1 VQPDP
6 TDSMVQTLRLSAYHV
21 SSKDLK
27 VLRSLLGLSGE
38 QAGRRWIVDT
48 EADDGDAVLID
59 VDNPDG
65 AALWPELNT
74 SDRRAVALTKRRDFP
89 ARRCL
94 HKPIRSQPLQRLL
107 GELAQPDGADDDE
120 AGWPTLVFG
129 DDDEDLPLAEHLRR
143 HNWDQP
149 VLIGGDY
156 LPELVIDPGAG
167 VWYSSAS
174 DRELSRLLRRHFVRG
189 DAESLASHELV
200 EHTAGLEQQSLANL
214 KWRAGLAL
222 SSGALHPDLA
232 GDVRFMLPQ
241 VPLQALSDTA
251 YSRQARILIRR
262 PVTAAELMDA
272 SGAERGDVAEFL
284 NACHTCGF
292 LLVDASGGESASNG

>member
-1 VQPDP
+1 
-6 TDSMVQTLRLSAYHV
+6 MAQTLRLSALHV

-38 QAGRRWIVDT
+38 QAGRTWIVD
-48 EADDGDAVLID
+48 EERDDGDALLVD

-65 AALWPELNT
+65 AALWPELNQQ
-74 SDRRAVALTKRRDFP
+74 SLPVVALSKRRDFP
-89 ARRCL
+89 ARMRL
-94 HKPIRSQPLQRLL
+94 GKPIRSQQLIRLL
-107 GELAQPDGADDDE
+107 AELAEPRPPEPATE
-120 AGWPTLVFG
+120 TWPVLAFGG
-129 DDDEDLPLAEHLRR
+129 DDDELPLAEHLRR

-149 VLIGGDY
+149 VMIGGDY

-167 VWYSSAS
+167 VWFSSAS
-174 DRELSRLLRRHFVRG
+174 DRELSRLLRRHFSRA
-189 DAESLASHELV
+189 DARVLGSRELV
-200 EHTAGLEQQSLANL
+200 EHSSGLEQQSLANL

-222 SSGALHPDLA
+222 SNGALHPDLA

-251 YSRQARILIRR
+251 YSRQARILIRQ
-262 PVTAAELMDA
+262 PTTAEELKEAGNADKN
-272 SGAERGDVAEFL
+272 DVAEFL

-292 LLVDASGGESASNG
+292 LLLDRAGGESVRTG

>member
-1 VQPDP
+1 
-6 TDSMVQTLRLSAYHV
+6 MAQTHRLSAFHV

-38 QAGRRWIVDT
+38 QAGRQWVVD
-48 EADDGDAVLID
+48 EERDDGDAVLVD

-65 AALWPELNT
+65 AAVWPEL
-74 SDRRAVALTKRRDFP
+74 SQQSRPVIALTKRRDFP
-89 ARRCL
+89 ARMRM
-94 HKPIRSQPLQRLL
+94 HKPIRSQQLSRVLA
-107 GELAQPDGADDDE
+107 ELAEPTPGSVGGGQ
-120 AGWPTLVFG
+120 WPVLAFGG
-129 DDDEDLPLAEHLRR
+129 DDDDLPLAEHLRR

-149 VLIGGDY
+149 VMIGGDY
-156 LPELVIDPGAG
+156 LPELIIDPGAG
-167 VWYSSAS
+167 VWFSSAS
-174 DRELSRLLRRHFVRG
+174 DRELSRLLRRHFTRD
-189 DAESLASHELV
+189 DARSLGSRDLI

-222 SSGALHPDLA
+222 SSGALHPELA

-251 YSRQARILIRR
+251 YSRQARILIRK
-262 PVTAAELMDA
+262 PTTAEELMDA
-272 SGAERGDVAEFL
+272 SGADKNDVAEFL

-292 LLVDASGGESASNG
+292 LLLDASGNESARTG